1 MKIIVD
7 AMGGDFAPLAPV
19 KGALMA
25 QEKYGVDIVLT
36 GKTEEILKTL
46 QQCGCKELPKGMEI
60 ANATEV
66 VEICDDPATA
76 FKHKKDSSL
85 TVGLNMLHA
94 GDADGFVSA
103 GSTGAL
109 LAGATLLVKRI
120 RGLRRAALAPTIPT
134 AKGKAV
140 LIDCGA
146 NAECTVEYLLQ
157 FAYLG
162 SYYAQKVLGVENPR
176 IGLLNIGAEESKGD
190 TLRRETYQ
198 KLKEAGEAG
207 HLNFTG
213 NIEAKEAMLGECDV
227 IVADGYSGNIML
239 KSIEGTGKLLSI
251 KLKEMLMHSTGT
263 KLAALLLKS
272 TVFKGEAVPF
282 VMELPNYRLP
292 GLKNVAQLLWE
303 KARDFLQ
310 RAFTVIFVATII
322 IWFLQSFDLRLSL
335 TADPQQSILAWLAS
349 GIAPLFAP
357 LGFADWRVSTA
368 LITGFMAKESVVS
381 TLTILY
387 GSSAAFAAALS
398 PAAAAPLLVFCLL
411 YTPCIAAVASVKR
424 ELGGKWAFI
433 MVANQCIVAWLA
445 AFGTRLIMML

>member
-36 GKTEEILKTL
+36 GKTEEILKAL

-239 KSIEGTGKLLSI
+239 KSIEGVGSFAGSALKGKFKKNLL
-251 KLKEMLMHSTGT
+251 T
-263 KLAALLLKS
+263 KLAALL
-272 TVFKGEAVPF
+272 
-282 VMELPNYRLP
+282 VMP
-292 GLKNVAQLLWE
+292 GLNAF
-303 KARDFLQ
+303 KARLDPNKVGGT
-310 RAFTVIFVATII
+310 AFIGISKPVIKAHGASNAEAIENAIGQAMQV
-322 IWFLQSFDLRLSL
+322 SD
-335 TADPQQSILAWLAS
+335 S
-349 GIAPLFAP
+349 GIVEAI
-357 LGFADWRVSTA
+357 TA
-368 LITGFMAKESVVS
+368 NI
-381 TLTILY
+381 
-387 GSSAAFAAALS
+387 
-398 PAAAAPLLVFCLL
+398 
-411 YTPCIAAVASVKR
+411 
-424 ELGGKWAFI
+424 GKMQ
-433 MVANQCIVAWLA
+433 MV
-445 AFGTRLIMML
+445 TE